1 MSPRLQTFC
10 LAVLLLG
17 GLAAPAA
24 AALRPMAGL
33 SAGLLL
39 PRDDD
44 FRLVYGDR
52 VFLPGIRLGVC
63 LTGNYYAWGAL
74 QLARSRGTTRPVL
87 KLPATVRQRL
97 LSLGLGFRERLGG
110 RLGYKLEAGF
120 CLLHFREEALG
131 QSASG
136 SGGGFCA
143 EAGLTW
149 LLRRRLDLE
158 LGVAYMGGGD
168 GEAGS
173 SLVQGGWRPALGLL
187 FRW

>member
-1 MSPRLQTFC
+1 MSPRVPPVLLAALL
-10 LAVLLLG
+10 LAVM
-17 GLAAPAA
+17 AAPAP

-44 FRLVYGDR
+44 FRAVYGGR
-52 VFLPGIRLGVC
+52 VFLPGFRLGVC
-63 LTGNYYAWGAL
+63 LAGNYYAWGAM

-87 KLPATVRQRL
+87 KLPATVHQRL
-97 LSLGLGFRERLGG
+97 LSFGFGFRERLGG

-143 EAGLTW
+143 ESGLTW
-149 LLRRRLDLE
+149 LLGRRLDLE
-158 LGVAYMGGGD
+158 LGVAYMGSGD

-173 SLVQGGWRPALGLL
+173 ALVQGGWRPAVGLL